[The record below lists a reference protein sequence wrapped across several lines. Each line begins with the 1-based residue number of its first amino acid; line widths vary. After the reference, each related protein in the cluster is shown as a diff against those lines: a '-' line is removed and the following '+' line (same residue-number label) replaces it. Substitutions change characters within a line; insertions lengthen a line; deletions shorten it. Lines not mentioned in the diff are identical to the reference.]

1 MFSILTIYWKYS
13 LSFSHSLIDRSQL
26 VQCPKT
32 RICFKNK
39 KNISSLIQEDVLL
52 IDNRFNR
59 VVLNDSDSLQLIN
72 QYNLT
77 GKQLSWRDYRRIFYR
92 LMFNPIPAITNV
104 ILEKRKELGPL
115 ENVVAVHIRCIGQ
128 LADVQE
134 QTTLIS
140 MERLVCF
147 PSQIK
152 EFLQQQQQQSIQVMY
167 LTTDSSVAEEY
178 IRLSFQKMKVYS
190 LVAFQ
195 RGHSTR
201 DLVTNDTL
209 IRSILDMYLAA
220 QAKHVA
226 YTDKSCFTAA
236 ISILGNAPDR
246 LCLKSE
252 RSH

>member
-1 MFSILTIYWKYS
+1 M
-13 LSFSHSLIDRSQL
+13 
-26 VQCPKT
+26 
-32 RICFKNK
+32 
-39 KNISSLIQEDVLL
+39 IQEDLLL
-52 IDNRFNR
+52 IDNRLYR
-59 VVLNDSDSLQLIN
+59 IVMNDSDSLQVIN

-77 GKQLSWRDYRRIFYR
+77 GKQLSWDDYRRIFYR
-92 LMFNPIPAITNV
+92 LMSNPTPAMINV
-104 ILEKRKELGPL
+104 ILEKRRELGPL
-115 ENVVAVHIRCIGQ
+115 ENVVAVHIRCGGQ
-128 LADVQE
+128 LADTQE
-134 QTTLIS
+134 EFVFVS
-140 MERLVCF
+140 MERLICF

-152 EFLQQQQQQSIQVMY
+152 ELLQQQQSIQNMY

-190 LVAFQ
+190 LASYQ

-201 DLVTNDTL
+201 HYVTNDTL

-220 QAKHVA
+220 QAKHLV
-226 YTDKSCFTAA
+226 YTDKSSFTAA

>member
-59 VVLNDSDSLQLIN
+59 GVLNDSDSLQLIN

-115 ENVVAVHIRCIGQ
+115 ENVVAVHIRCGGY
-128 LADVQE
+128 LADSQE
-134 QTTLIS
+134 GS
-140 MERLVCF
+140 MFLTRRRLTQI

-152 EFLQQQQQQSIQVMY
+152 SMLKRRKTIRVMY

-190 LVAFQ
+190 LASYQ

-201 DLVTNDTL
+201 HYVTNDTL

-220 QAKHVA
+220 QAKHLV
-226 YTDKSCFTAA
+226 YTDKSSFTAA

>member
-1 MFSILTIYWKYS
+1 MKRDPYS
-13 LSFSHSLIDRSQL
+13 LKR
-26 VQCPKT
+26 K
-32 RICFKNK
+32 
-39 KNISSLIQEDVLL
+39 DVLL
-52 IDNRFNR
+52 FDNRFYGSDLQNAANLKRLNR
-59 VVLNDSDSLQLIN
+59 
-72 QYNLT
+72 YNLT
-77 GKQLSWRDYRRIFYR
+77 GKWLSWDDYRRIFYR
-92 LMFNPIPAITNV
+92 LMSNPTPAMINV

-167 LTTDSSVAEEY
+167 FTTDSSVAEEY
-178 IRLSFQKMKVYS
+178 IRLSFQRMKVYS

-220 QAKHVA
+220 QAKHLV
-226 YTDKSCFTAA
+226 YTDKSSFTAA

>member
-1 MFSILTIYWKYS
+1 M
-13 LSFSHSLIDRSQL
+13 
-26 VQCPKT
+26 
-32 RICFKNK
+32 
-39 KNISSLIQEDVLL
+39 IQEDLLL
-52 IDNRFNR
+52 IDNRLYR
-59 VVLNDSDSLQLIN
+59 IVMNDSDSLQVIN

-77 GKQLSWRDYRRIFYR
+77 GRQLSWRDYRRIFYR
-92 LMFNPIPAITNV
+92 LMSNPTPAMTSV
-104 ILEKRKELGPL
+104 ILEKRNELGPL
-115 ENVVAVHIRCIGQ
+115 ENVVAVHIRCGGQ
-128 LADVQE
+128 LADTQE
-134 QTTLIS
+134 EFVFVS
-140 MERLVCF
+140 MERLICF

-152 EFLQQQQQQSIQVMY
+152 ELLQQQQSIQNMY

-190 LVAFQ
+190 LASYQ

-201 DLVTNDTL
+201 HYVTNDTL

-220 QAKHVA
+220 QAKHLV
-226 YTDKSCFTAA
+226 YTDKSSFTAA

>member
-1 MFSILTIYWKYS
+1 M
-13 LSFSHSLIDRSQL
+13 
-26 VQCPKT
+26 
-32 RICFKNK
+32 
-39 KNISSLIQEDVLL
+39 IQEDLLL
-52 IDNRFNR
+52 IDNRLYR
-59 VVLNDSDSLQLIN
+59 IVMNDSDSLQVIN

-77 GKQLSWRDYRRIFYR
+77 GRQLSWRDYRRIFYR

-115 ENVVAVHIRCIGQ
+115 ENVVAVHIRCGGQ
-128 LADVQE
+128 LADTQE
-134 QTTLIS
+134 EFVFVS
-140 MERLVCF
+140 MERLICF

-152 EFLQQQQQQSIQVMY
+152 ELLQQQQSIQNMY

-178 IRLSFQKMKVYS
+178 IRLSFQKLKVYS
-190 LVAFQ
+190 LASYQ

-201 DLVTNDTL
+201 HYVTNDTL